1 MQPVNKP
8 GSRKILSA
16 GAVRVSRDRIP
27 AAIDNCG
34 DASRIETRQLNG
46 VVSEIV
52 VTCGCGRKTV
62 IECDY
67 NEVAAARPPK
77 V

>member
-1 MQPVNKP
+1 MNKP
-8 GSRKILSA
+8 GSPKILSA
-16 GAVRVSRDRIP
+16 GAVRVSRDRTP
-27 AAIDNCG
+27 SASQSCG
-34 DASRIETRQLNG
+34 DARIETRQLNG
-46 VVSEIV
+46 VVSEIE

-67 NEVAAARPPK
+67 NDLAGVRPAK